1 MYNDKKYLTKSN
13 VFGFAAGGF
22 GQNLIIGTVN
32 SFILYFYTDIFR
44 IGLVATSVLMMVAR
58 IFDALNDPVMGTI
71 VDKTDSKLGKLR
83 PYLAATPIPL
93 MILTIA
99 VFCTPN
105 FSLAG
110 RIAYAS
116 VTYILWGITYTVCD
130 IPFWGLPSVMTPN
143 PEERVKFITFSRLFH
158 GIGGSLPLLVLP
170 ISELIWG
177 EKSSGAYLAAAVFA
191 GVVGA
196 GLFSTAF
203 FCSKERVISADKH
216 PSVADC
222 FRYLI
227 KNKPLRTVV
236 VSNVAGFTRA
246 IAISAGLYI
255 ATYLAPDAPDFL
267 PASLINTIIAAGW
280 GVAGFIGM
288 LFTPK
293 LLQKA
298 DYRKIYLICCAL
310 GIAAMILMI
319 ILGFTV
325 GYSIYMFV
333 IVFTL
338 MGLPYG
344 IVCNLNYAMI
354 SESIDYIEWKEGRR
368 TEGISV
374 SMQTFMNKMMTA
386 LQGALIPL
394 FMLIIGFVTPTDEV
408 PSPPQTETAITG
420 LFILVSV
427 FPALGWIINAILVSR
442 YTLVGE
448 ERKRM
453 YAELRLRHEAAEAEN
468 APSAPEGD
476 VAEAE

>member
-1 MYNDKKYLTKSN
+1 MMKS
-13 VFGFAAGGF
+13 
-22 GQNLIIGTVN
+22 
-32 SFILYFYTDIFR
+32 
-44 IGLVATSVLMMVAR
+44 
-58 IFDALNDPVMGTI
+58 
-71 VDKTDSKLGKLR
+71 
-83 PYLAATPIPL
+83 
-93 MILTIA
+93 
-99 VFCTPN
+99 
-105 FSLAG
+105 
-110 RIAYAS
+110 
-116 VTYILWGITYTVCD
+116 
-130 IPFWGLPSVMTPN
+130 
-143 PEERVKFITFSRLFH
+143 
-158 GIGGSLPLLVLP
+158 
-170 ISELIWG
+170 
-177 EKSSGAYLAAAVFA
+177 
-191 GVVGA
+191 
-196 GLFSTAF
+196 
-203 FCSKERVISADKH
+203 
-216 PSVADC
+216 
-222 FRYLI
+222 
-227 KNKPLRTVV
+227 
-236 VSNVAGFTRA
+236 
-246 IAISAGLYI
+246 ISAGLYI

-267 PASLINTIIAAGW
+267 PASLINTIIVAGW

-448 ERKRM
+448 ERERM
-453 YAELRLRHEAAEAEN
+453 YTELRLRHKAAEAEN
-468 APSAPEGD
+468 AQSSPAD
-476 VAEAE
+476 NIVEAE